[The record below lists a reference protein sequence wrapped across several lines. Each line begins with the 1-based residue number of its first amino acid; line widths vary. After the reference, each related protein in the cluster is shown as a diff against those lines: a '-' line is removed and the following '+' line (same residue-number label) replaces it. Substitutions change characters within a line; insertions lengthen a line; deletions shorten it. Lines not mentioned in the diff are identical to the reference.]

1 MRQKAQYLYIE
12 IKKTIHMLPR
22 MMSQAILLMV
32 LIGAVAFCG
41 TKSMEQEPLAV
52 NVDIGIVVRENNTMT
67 RMALSYVENLESASQ
82 VCRFV
87 QVSEEEGFERLAE
100 RRIAALI
107 VLPEQLVEG
116 IMDGSNPTVDIFF
129 PRNAALEAMLLRE
142 LTESGEELLTVAQAQ
157 IYGANDV
164 AAAYGMEEKLSV
176 MESEIDSYNLAFALD
191 RLAIF
196 DTQTVSAT
204 GRMSVVQY
212 YAASGFVLFLLF
224 TGMAL
229 YPVMQE
235 EPQAFCRQLKR
246 QGTGSAWQCFC
257 RWLCGFLCMCVFTG
271 MLWLMWMIG
280 KIFLPEQMA
289 EVAVLL
295 VGSGSGY
302 TAGVQIAILCF
313 VIAVSATW
321 VYFLYS
327 IPGSRTGSILLIFL
341 LSVVMVYLSG
351 GFIPSM
357 LLPQTVRQVGSV
369 LPTTYLIRASGCL
382 FVGYESGTLGQCV
395 AVLCGYTILC
405 GTAAYFLRTR
415 RI

>member
-1 MRQKAQYLYIE
+1 
-12 IKKTIHMLPR
+12 
-22 MMSQAILLMV
+22 
-32 LIGAVAFCG
+32 
-41 TKSMEQEPLAV
+41 
-52 NVDIGIVVRENNTMT
+52 
-67 RMALSYVENLESASQ
+67 
-82 VCRFV
+82 
-87 QVSEEEGFERLAE
+87 
-100 RRIAALI
+100 
-107 VLPEQLVEG
+107 
-116 IMDGSNPTVDIFF
+116 
-129 PRNAALEAMLLRE
+129 
-142 LTESGEELLTVAQAQ
+142 
-157 IYGANDV
+157 
-164 AAAYGMEEKLSV
+164 
-176 MESEIDSYNLAFALD
+176 
-191 RLAIF
+191 
-196 DTQTVSAT
+196 
-204 GRMSVVQY
+204 
-212 YAASGFVLFLLF
+212 
-224 TGMAL
+224 
-229 YPVMQE
+229 
-235 EPQAFCRQLKR
+235 
-246 QGTGSAWQCFC
+246 
-257 RWLCGFLCMCVFTG
+257 
-271 MLWLMWMIG
+271 MWMSG
-280 KIFLPEQMA
+280 KIFLPEQME

-313 VIAVSATW
+313 MIAVSATW